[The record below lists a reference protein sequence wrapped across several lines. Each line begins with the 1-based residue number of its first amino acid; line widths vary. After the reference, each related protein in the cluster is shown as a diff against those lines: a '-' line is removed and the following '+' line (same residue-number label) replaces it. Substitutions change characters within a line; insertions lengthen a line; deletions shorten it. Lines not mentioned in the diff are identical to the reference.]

1 MFGRACMWA
10 CVHTPSLCLCFDIL
24 KLHILLDAVSS
35 SQYRDDIPLT
45 VSTST
50 TPSTATPNHNPTHST
65 RHTVSVT
72 QHAGSLF
79 TIKGSMEPLFV
90 PPLSLSPILDI
101 SYYSTDKS
109 VLYNI
114 D

>member
-50 TPSTATPNHNPTHST
+50 TPSTATPNHNPAHPN

-90 PPLSLSPILDI
+90 PPLSLSPFLDI